1 MQNELERYKNF
12 DPTNVP
18 LVKPNFVKK
27 LQERHA
33 TAQANVIDADV
44 VRWLSTQDQETRQ
57 HINDMIR
64 HAMALKGV
72 KHA

>member
-12 DPTNVP
+12 DPTNAP

-33 TAQANVIDADV
+33 AAQAMAFDADV
-44 VRWLSTQDQETRQ
+44 VTWVSSQDAATKQ
-57 HINDMIR
+57 HINEVIR
-64 HAMALKGV
+64 HFMAV
-72 KHA
+72 KTV